1 MCVTLPTRSMQAV
14 ISRAVPDVTVQHVQP
29 VSSLRSQR
37 LYDVECTNGTNLA
50 IALPAMPMARL
61 LRSEQGS
68 ISSEANGT
76 NLAIALPAMPMA
88 RLLRSEQGS
97 ISSEAAVLKWLA
109 GLHVKKPLL
118 QERTPEPEET
128 RVVLSRDGKHV
139 RSPSTSSSDDHST
152 STRLATFLPQLL
164 LHSAGSNEHRI
175 EYNVT
180 RPTQGKPI
188 ADLSPPLNP
197 SERKLVDL
205 QTGHFCRRVSEL
217 VSPTGRFGPAFA
229 VLPTLT
235 PSHSGALTPS
245 ARRDANAR
253 MIQSKGVET
262 WATAFHSMLEAVLR
276 DGEDMAVM
284 LAYANVRRQ
293 YRRLAHVLEGVTC
306 SRLVAVDAGDNM
318 NTLVLRKARP
328 GTPATD
334 DDDDDS
340 EDEEDRKTE
349 TGSSQAGEDDEQKE
363 EEDKTALEAP
373 HDITMTGMKDWS
385 HFIFGDPLFATVFS
399 RDATDEFF
407 RGFNDAAAGH
417 EADGESN
424 EPQTKFDSV
433 LIEDKAN
440 AHVRLLLYDCYHTI
454 TQVVRE
460 FYRPRKDSSRHELAA
475 RKRLN
480 DILTRLEA
488 IGEPKPTLRRKRSG
502 EMSPAKRAKSEGPED
517 A

>member
-68 ISSEANGT
+68 ISSEA
-76 NLAIALPAMPMA
+76 
-88 RLLRSEQGS
+88 
-97 ISSEAAVLKWLA
+97 AVLKWLA

-139 RSPSTSSSDDHST
+139 RSPSNSSSDDHST

-205 QTGHFCRRVSEL
+205 QTGRFCRRVSEL